1 MKQIHRH
8 LMLATAL
15 ATGLAVAAPFAA
27 QAQEKAQEKTQ
38 DKSTV
43 TTNPGFKPGTGQ
55 INPGVTIAA
64 PSSSIDVRKIPSHAD
79 AVAALMATDD
89 PVSALGAEV
98 PNTAPATNTQAPPN
112 TQAAAPNAKPEN
124 KTVSSPAASGGDVTT
139 ATQGQAAIGGPMS
152 PGASAGGGS
161 NGPAAA
167 EAPPIAKTETTGA
180 GNRAADPHRPGPIGA
195 TGQTLPAKFSERND
209 VLDRLPIMAWP
220 QRLTAE
226 ERQQIFKAVMA
237 DKAPTVADADTLGP
251 ASELSTD
258 QALNGM
264 HALPDSVKGIA
275 SLKRLSFVKAKSKV
289 LLVEPSTRIVVD
301 EIAS

>member
-1 MKQIHRH
+1 MKQLHRS

-15 ATGLAVAAPFAA
+15 ATGLAIAAPFAA
-27 QAQEKAQEKTQ
+27 QAQEKAQ

-55 INPGVTIAA
+55 INPGETIAA
-64 PSSSIDVRKIPSHAD
+64 PSSSTDIRKIPSHAE

-89 PVSALGAEV
+89 PVSALGPDV
-98 PNTAPATNTQAPPN
+98 PNTAPATNTQAAPN
-112 TQAAAPNAKPEN
+112 THAAALNAKPEN

-139 ATQGQAAIGGPMS
+139 ATQGQAAIGGPLS

-167 EAPPIAKTETTGA
+167 EAPPIAKTETTGV

-237 DKAPTVADADTLGP
+237 DKAPIVADADTLGP

-264 HALPDSVKGIA
+264 HALPDSVKDIG
-275 SLKRLSFVKAKSKV
+275 SLKKLSFVKAKNKV

>member
-1 MKQIHRH
+1 MKQLHQQ

-15 ATGLAVAAPFAA
+15 ATGLAIAAPLATH
-27 QAQEKAQEKTQ
+27 AQE
-38 DKSTV
+38 KSTV

-55 INPGVTIAA
+55 INPGETIAA
-64 PSSSIDVRKIPSHAD
+64 PSSSTNIRKIPSHAE
-79 AVAALMATDD
+79 AIAALMAPDD

-98 PNTAPATNTQAPPN
+98 PNTVPAAN
-112 TQAAAPNAKPEN
+112 TQAAAPNAKPATEN
-124 KTVSSPAASGGDVTT
+124 KTAVSPAAAGGDVTK
-139 ATQGQAAIGGPMS
+139 ATQGQAAIGGPLS

-161 NGPAAA
+161 NGPAPAN
-167 EAPPIAKTETTGA
+167 APPIETTGV
-180 GNRAADPHRPGPIGA
+180 GNRVADPHRTGPIGA
-195 TGQTLPAKFSERND
+195 TGQTLPAKFSARND
-209 VLDRLPIMAWP
+209 VLDRVPIMAWP

-237 DKAPTVADADTLGP
+237 DKASIVADTDTLGP
-251 ASELSTD
+251 ASQLSTD

-264 HALPDSVKGIA
+264 HALPDSVKAIG
-275 SLKRLSFVKAKSKV
+275 SLQKLAFVKAKNKV

>member
-1 MKQIHRH
+1 MKQHRS

-15 ATGLAVAAPFAA
+15 ATALAIAAPFAA
-27 QAQEKAQEKTQ
+27 QAQDKNQ
-38 DKSTV
+38 DNSTV

-64 PSSSIDVRKIPSHAD
+64 PSSSIDIRKIPSHAD

-89 PVSALGAEV
+89 PVSALGPEV
-98 PNTAPATNTQAPPN
+98 PNTAPATNTQAAPN
-112 TQAAAPNAKPEN
+112 THAAAPNVKPEN

-167 EAPPIAKTETTGA
+167 EAPPTAAKTETTGV
-180 GNRAADPHRPGPIGA
+180 GNRAADPHPPGPIGA

-220 QRLTAE
+220 QRLTPE

-264 HALPDSVKGIA
+264 HALPDSVKSIA
-275 SLKRLSFVKAKSKV
+275 SLKRLSFVKAKNKV

>member
-1 MKQIHRH
+1 MKLHRH

-15 ATGLAVAAPFAA
+15 ATGLAIAAPLAT
-27 QAQEKAQEKTQ
+27 QAQE
-38 DKSTV
+38 KSTV

-55 INPGVTIAA
+55 INPGETIAA
-64 PSSSIDVRKIPSHAD
+64 PSSSIDIRKIPSHAE
-79 AVAALMATDD
+79 AVAALMAAND
-89 PVSALGAEV
+89 PVSALGPEV
-98 PNTAPATNTQAPPN
+98 ANTAPASNAQAPSN
-112 TQAAAPNAKPEN
+112 AQSASSNAKPATEN
-124 KTVSSPAASGGDVTT
+124 KTAVHPAAAAGDVTT

-161 NGPAAA
+161 NGPAPAN
-167 EAPPIAKTETTGA
+167 APPTATSETTGV

-195 TGQTLPAKFSERND
+195 TGQTLPAKFSQRND

-226 ERQQIFKAVMA
+226 ERQQVFKAVMA
-237 DKAPTVADADTLGP
+237 DKAQAVADADVLQP
-251 ASELSTD
+251 ASQLSTD
-258 QALNGM
+258 QAMNGM
-264 HALPDSVKGIA
+264 HALPDSVGGIA
-275 SLKRLSFVKAKSKV
+275 SLKKLSFVKAKNKV

>member
-15 ATGLAVAAPFAA
+15 ATGLAVAAPLAA
-27 QAQEKAQEKTQ
+27 QAQEKAQ

-43 TTNPGFKPGTGQ
+43 TTNPGFKPGSGQ
-55 INPGVTIAA
+55 INPGETLAA
-64 PSSSIDVRKIPSHAD
+64 PSSSTDIRKIPSHAD

-89 PVSALGAEV
+89 PVSALGPEV
-98 PNTAPATNTQAPPN
+98 PNTALATNTQAPSN

-124 KTVSSPAASGGDVTT
+124 KTVSAPGAAGGDVTT

-167 EAPPIAKTETTGA
+167 EAPPTAKTETTGV

-237 DKAPTVADADTLGP
+237 DKAQPVADADSLQP
-251 ASELSTD
+251 ASQLSTD
-258 QALNGM
+258 QAMTGM
-264 HALPDSVKGIA
+264 HALPDSVKGIG
-275 SLKRLSFVKAKSKV
+275 SLKKLSFVKAKNKV